1 MKKIGIMTVAVAL
14 GLLCGCTKV
23 DNSLVPESLMSEYAM
38 SLNVDASTLVD
49 VSTSVGSGSTRTR
62 GTIYNSITDL
72 SSDGIGIYCL
82 PARKN
87 NKNAENPIF
96 NQFIHY
102 DANGD
107 LVNANGVY
115 WDNVK
120 FTIGDEYT
128 PGSGIYR
135 LKMADDAVRPLF
147 EYYPLAS
154 NYGYDFFAYA
164 PYQEGSLLNAND
176 ENLDYRDQFLAVKF
190 VIDGTQDI
198 VHGKSVTPLDSA
210 TNPSYY
216 SAKYFRDTQKA
227 SAVEMEFEHKLT
239 RLNFF
244 VKPLPATI
252 KDVDG
257 NEPPTDDYTGV
268 DSLAVKSVHL
278 VNMRDSL
285 RMFVAVESKYSYQ
298 RGYKPGDMLAQS
310 GTKGG
315 ATFMLHKRN
324 DVGEWVVP
332 DTLAHIQHKEGDK
345 DYRIPLGEYM
355 MVLPSSSYLM
365 EVQLCSKNHPEI
377 VYPKT
382 KVRIQLPKKDNG
394 EYNYFKAGY
403 SYNIT
408 LSVEGTTSIN
418 FISAT
423 MHDWKTDEEFG
434 ELDVDYLN
442 GDVSVEKPSDDDNE
456 GGGDPDL

>member
-1 MKKIGIMTVAVAL
+1 
-14 GLLCGCTKV
+14 
-23 DNSLVPESLMSEYAM
+23 MSEYAM
-38 SLNVDASTLVD
+38 SLNVDASALVG
-49 VSTSVGSGSTRTR
+49 VSASVGNGGARTR
-62 GTIYNSITDL
+62 GTIYEKITDL

-87 NKNAENPIF
+87 NKNADELVF
-96 NQFIHY
+96 NQFVQY
-102 DANGD
+102 GSNGD
-107 LVNANGVY
+107 LMYANGVY

-128 PGSGIYR
+128 PGSGMYR

-164 PYQEGSLLNAND
+164 PYQEGSILNGND
-176 ENLDYRDQFLAVKF
+176 ENLEYREQYLAVKF

-198 VHGKSVTPLDSA
+198 VHGKSVTPSDSA
-210 TNPSYY
+210 DYPSYY

-257 NEPPTDDYTGV
+257 YRPEPPTYDYTGV

-278 VNMRDSL
+278 VNMRDSV
-285 RMFVAVESKYSYQ
+285 RMFVAVEAKYSK
-298 RGYKPGDMLAQS
+298 RWGYKPGHMLAQS
-310 GTKGG
+310 GPSGD
-315 ATFMLHKRN
+315 ATFKLHKRN
-324 DVGEWVVP
+324 DEGIWVVP
-332 DTLAHIQHKEGDK
+332 DTLAHIDHTRVDENG
-345 DYRIPLGEYM
+345 RIPLGESIL
-355 MVLPSSSYLM
+355 VLPGSSYLM

-382 KVRIQLPKKDNG
+382 KVRIQLPKKEDG
-394 EYNYFKAGY
+394 TYNLFQSGY

-442 GDVSVEKPSDDDNE
+442 GDVSVEKPSDDENAGE
-456 GGGDPDL
+456 EDPNLE

>member
-1 MKKIGIMTVAVAL
+1 
-14 GLLCGCTKV
+14 
-23 DNSLVPESLMSEYAM
+23 MSEYPM
-38 SLNVDASTLVD
+38 SLKMDGSVLVD
-49 VSTSVGSGSTRTR
+49 VSASVGTRTR
-62 GTIYNSITDL
+62 GSVYETVTDL
-72 SSDGIGIYCL
+72 SNDGIGIYCL

-87 NKNAENPIF
+87 NKNAEDPIF
-96 NQFIHY
+96 NQFIQY

-107 LVNANGVY
+107 LINANGVY

-120 FTIGDEYT
+120 FTIGAEYT
-128 PGSGIYR
+128 PGSGMYR
-135 LKMADDAVRPLF
+135 LEMANDAVRPLF

-154 NYGYDFFAYA
+154 NYGYDFFGYA
-164 PYQEGSLLNAND
+164 PYQEGSILNADNG
-176 ENLDYRDQFLAVKF
+176 NLDYRDQFLAVKF

-198 VHGKSVTPLDSA
+198 VHGKSVTPSDSA
-210 TNPSYY
+210 LFPSYY

-257 NEPPTDDYTGV
+257 NEPPTNDYTGV

-278 VNMRDSL
+278 VGMRDSL
-285 RMFVAVESKYSYQ
+285 RMFVAVEDRYSKLK
-298 RGYKPGDMLAQS
+298 GYKPGDMLAQS

-315 ATFMLHKRN
+315 ATFKLHKRN
-324 DVGEWVVP
+324 DEGVWEVP
-332 DTLAHIQHKEGDK
+332 DTLAHIHHERVNSEG
-345 DYRIPLGEYM
+345 RIPLGECM

-365 EVQLCSKNHPEI
+365 EVQLCSKNHPDI

-382 KVRIQLPKKDNG
+382 KVRVMLPKKADG
-394 EYNYFKAGY
+394 SYNYFKAGY

-423 MHDWKTDEEFG
+423 MHDWKTDEQFG

-442 GDVSVEKPSDDDNE
+442 GDVTVVPDDSYDEDYSGENE
-456 GGGDPDL
+456 